1 MDDAQ
6 ESEQQPVPVHEV
18 PQDDSEKLTKV
29 GFPEIE
35 GDLSPAA
42 MAPKACTCLQKHL
55 TKLDAMNASF
65 AAATSLSPL
74 QNRPEELRWS

>member
-18 PQDDSEKLTKV
+18 PQDDSDKLTKA
-29 GFPEIE
+29 GFPEVE

-55 TKLDAMNASF
+55 AKLDAMNASF
-65 AAATSLSPL
+65 ASATSLSPL
-74 QNRPEELRWS
+74 QSRPVDLKGS